1 MVNKILI
8 PTMTALLLTTSAFAQ
23 ETKSENTPA
32 APATPEVAAPTTPA
46 AEEVPSTD
54 HSQWPRS
61 LWGVYGGL
69 GLPHGL
75 NGGIEFLDQSKTW
88 SVALDI
94 GGFSFKPKDEEND
107 KEEISLGSLAI
118 EGRYHPFTSSF
129 YIAGALGTQGVEAKK
144 TASYSGQ
151 SVTPKV
157 KIGNTFLTPKVGW
170 FWQFNS
176 GLNFGVEL
184 GAQIPLSKKVDVED
198 GTTDPV
204 IINDPEYISNKQ
216 DVVDIAEKLGEQVL
230 PHAAVR
236 IGYAF

>member
-1 MVNKILI
+1 MLI
-8 PTMTALLLTTSAFAQ
+8 STMTALLITTSAFAQ
-23 ETKSENTPA
+23 ETKPETTTPTSSEPEAA
-32 APATPEVAAPTTPA
+32 APEMTPEAP
-46 AEEVPSTD
+46 PSD
-54 HSQWPRS
+54 HSQWPRN

-69 GLPHGL
+69 GLPHVL
-75 NGGIEFLDQSKTW
+75 NFGVEFLDQSKTW
-88 SVALDI
+88 AVALDV
-94 GGFSFKPKDEEND
+94 GGFSYKPKDEEND
-107 KEEISLGSLAI
+107 KEEISLGSFAL

-129 YIAGALGTQGVEAKK
+129 YIAGAVGTQGVEAKK

-157 KIGNTFLTPKVGW
+157 KIGNTFVTPKVGW

-184 GAQIPLSKKVDVED
+184 GAQIPISKKVDVED

-204 IINDPEYISNKQ
+204 VINDPEYIKNKQ

-230 PHAAVR
+230 PHALVR
-236 IGYAF
+236 VGYAF